1 MTITEAVLEQ
11 MQALP
16 IAQQQQVLD
25 FVEFLAQKEQ
35 RQQEAQVIQ
44 RYQRGEISVGKLGG
58 LLGMA
63 SRWDAEAVLRQRDIP
78 LNYDEAELAKDLE
91 TIERLEGQER
101 LKSA

>member
-44 RYQRGEISVGKLGG
+44 RYQRGEISVGKLGE

-63 SRWDAEAVLRQRDIP
+63 SRWDAEAFLRQRDIP